1 VDSPDLREK
10 VIAGEPC
17 VIITTS
23 GMLNGGPVIEY
34 LKALAPEEK
43 NALIFVGYQAEGTV
57 GRRIQK
63 GWREIPMGARESMVI
78 NLEIVTIDG
87 FSGHSD
93 RRELI
98 NYVSH
103 IQPRPEKIF
112 TIHGEENKTIDLASS
127 IYKRFHIVTHS
138 PMNLETYRLI

>member
-1 VDSPDLREK
+1 
-10 VIAGEPC
+10 
-17 VIITTS
+17 
-23 GMLNGGPVIEY
+23 M
-34 LKALAPEEK
+34 
-43 NALIFVGYQAEGTV
+43 
-57 GRRIQK
+57 
-63 GWREIPMGARESMVI
+63 
-78 NLEIVTIDG
+78 EIVTVDG

-98 NYVSH
+98 NYISH